1 MSNYLAIA
9 TVTATLQR
17 ILQASVQRDVDGVR
31 VTVVKPGMIGSGT
44 PELGVNLFLY
54 HVARNPGISP
64 DMAASRLKSSGSRR
78 QTPLEL
84 YYMLSFYGNDTELEP
99 HRLLGSVVR
108 TFSDRTTLT
117 PEMIQDTIADSSFT
131 FLEISDLAN
140 QIQQL
145 VISPV
150 DMTVEDLS
158 KVWSVFFQAPYLL
171 SMAYKVTAVMIDGED
186 LGKRGLPVRD
196 RSFRGILPFASY
208 PIVEQIINRVGS
220 LDPILSDSTI
230 LIRGKQLKAT
240 QTVVRLGSAEIP
252 IPDSMEMSDTEIALP
267 LSLIAPTLLR
277 AGVQDLQIIHRVQ
290 DGDRQRQAESNVLP
304 FVLRPRLKTIQVIQ
318 QSGHEDDLRLAE
330 LSILVNLQVGAGQRV
345 RLLLNEWSV
354 DNPKIYVFS
363 VPPRQDD
370 TDRLTIAVQDIH
382 AGEYLVRLQIDGAD
396 SLLDVDSQPDSPTFN
411 WYHSPK
417 ILIE

>member
-54 HVARNPGISP
+54 HVSRNPGISP

-84 YYMLSFYGNDTELEP
+84 YYMLSFYCNDTELEP

-240 QTVVRLGSAEIP
+240 QTVVRLGSAEIS

>member
-31 VTVVKPGMIGSGT
+31 VTAVKPGMIGSGT

-54 HVARNPGISP
+54 HVSRNPGISP
-64 DMAASRLKSSGSRR
+64 DMAASRLKSNGSRR

-252 IPDSMEMSDTEIALP
+252 IPDSMEMSNTEIALS

-304 FVLRPRLKTIQVIQ
+304 FVLRPGLKTIQVIQ

-330 LSILVNLQVGAGQRV
+330 LSILVNLQVGAEQRV

-370 TDRLTIAVQDIH
+370 TDRLTIEVQDIH

>member
-54 HVARNPGISP
+54 HVSRNPGISP

-240 QTVVRLGSAEIP
+240 QTIVRLGSAEIS